1 MGKIKTIELTP
12 EQRIALEK
20 GYREGHSHA
29 FRLRCHMILLKSQQ
43 RSSAQI
49 AQMLG
54 CCEVVVNTWLQRYQA
69 QGLEGLHTK
78 PGRGRK
84 AILNAETDL
93 AQVKAVVQS
102 NRQRIS
108 LAKAQREEALGK
120 NFSQKTLERFVKNIV
135 LVLAINAS
143 ENVPPRS
150 HARQFTS

>member
-12 EQRIALEK
+12 EQQAELEK
-20 GYREGHSHA
+20 GYHEGHSHA

-69 QGLEGLHTK
+69 QGIGGLHTK

-93 AQVKAVVQS
+93 AQVKAAVQS

-108 LAKAQREEALGK
+108 LAKAGLEEVLGK
-120 NFSQKTLERFVKNIV
+120 NFSQKTLERFVKNM
-135 LVLAINAS
+135 VLAINES
-143 ENVPPRS
+143 ESVPPRS
-150 HARQFTS
+150 HVRQFIN

>member
-1 MGKIKTIELTP
+1 MGKIKTIELTS
-12 EQRIALEK
+12 EQRTALEK
-20 GYREGHSHA
+20 GYCEGHSHA

-93 AQVKAVVQS
+93 AQVKAAVQR

-108 LAKAQREEALGK
+108 LAKAELEEVLGK
-120 NFSQKTLERFVKNIV
+120 NFSQKTLERFVKDM
-135 LVLAINAS
+135 VLAISAS
-143 ENVPPRS
+143 ENVPIRS
-150 HARQFTS
+150 HVRKFIS